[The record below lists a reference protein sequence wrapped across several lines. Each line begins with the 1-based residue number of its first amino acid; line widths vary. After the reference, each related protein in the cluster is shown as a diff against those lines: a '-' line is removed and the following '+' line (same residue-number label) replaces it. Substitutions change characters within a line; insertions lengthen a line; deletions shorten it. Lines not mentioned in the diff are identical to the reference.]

1 MRALRLLLGFVAV
14 VVFLAVIVLGKFF
27 YSNWRFESKSRQINE
42 IVKGL
47 AVASAPDANRLLSQL
62 EPYVKNKDPLIR
74 RMAPYHLGGLSAKAS
89 PQVTTQT
96 VAILFEQLKDPD
108 VRVSI
113 SAMHGLKRLGPRAAS
128 IIPELEEIIRTEKG
142 SMRTLESLEI
152 LRTIGSEA
160 KGSVPVMTEALKYEM
175 SLKGTRY
182 LARSAAADAL
192 GAMGK
197 DAVSALP
204 ALRVASTG
212 GDAASREAVE
222 RAIARIE
229 GEQKENGEAEAL
241 SGGN

>member
-1 MRALRLLLGFVAV
+1 MKALRLLLGLVGVLVLLVALV
-14 VVFLAVIVLGKFF
+14 AGKFL
-27 YSNWRFESKSRQINE
+27 YSDWRFRSQSQQTNE
-42 IVKGL
+42 IVKQL
-47 AVASAPDANRLLSQL
+47 AVANGAEADGLFSQL

-74 RMAPYHLGGLSAKAS
+74 RMVPYHLGGLSAKAA
-89 PQVTTQT
+89 PDVTKQT

-108 VRVSI
+108 MRASI
-113 SAMHGLKRLGPRAAS
+113 AAMHGLKRLGPRAAS

-142 SMRTLESLEI
+142 SMHTLESLEI
-152 LRTIGSEA
+152 LWAMGSVA

-175 SLKGTRY
+175 SREGTRY

-204 ALRVASTG
+204 ALREASNG

-222 RAIARIE
+222 RAIAKIE
-229 GEQKENGEAEAL
+229 REYNASSLAR
-241 SGGN
+241 